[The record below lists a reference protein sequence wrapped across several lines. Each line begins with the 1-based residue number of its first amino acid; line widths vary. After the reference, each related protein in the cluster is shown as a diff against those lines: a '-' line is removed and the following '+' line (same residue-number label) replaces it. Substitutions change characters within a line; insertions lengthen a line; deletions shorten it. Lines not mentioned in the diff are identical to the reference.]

1 MACACGKGNTGAS
14 NASRSY
20 VVTLPGGQKKT
31 YRTEVEAVAA
41 AKRHG
46 GTWKA
51 Q

>member
-1 MACACGKGNTGAS
+1 MACACGSKSGGTQVA
-14 NASRSY
+14 AKSY
-20 VVTLPGGQKKT
+20 VVITPSGEKKT

-41 AKRHG
+41 AKRLG